1 MADAIMSIFS
11 QIMVYLNGEDLQNTL
26 GQNLSSYMYDAYDL
40 VKDLQTIVVGPLAL
54 SILALFILLEFQ
66 RISLKVEGAGGAP
79 MLGFEMII
87 KSFIKFAICYVVIL
101 RIQDILDGIIVIT
114 ANLSAKVLAIG
125 ASGKVQNATEQVR
138 RAVNDLD
145 FWEKIVILLIMCILF
160 LVALVVRVL
169 IQVTIYL
176 RFLELYIF
184 SAMAPIPMGVLPS
197 QEFSSMT
204 KSFFKNF
211 ASTGLQST
219 FIALVLII
227 YPMIFARIMKDVG
240 EGIWGII
247 LGLTIYM
254 IALLLSINKTKGWAK
269 MILSAS

>member
-114 ANLSAKVLAIG
+114 ANLSAKVLSIG

-184 SAMAPIPMGVLPS
+184 SAMAPIPMGALPS

-204 KSFFKNF
+204 KSFFKNL
-211 ASTGLQST
+211 ASTGLQAT

>member
-184 SAMAPIPMGVLPS
+184 SAMATIPMGALPS

-204 KSFFKNF
+204 KSFFKNL
-211 ASTGLQST
+211 ASTGLQAT

>member
-26 GQNLSSYMYDAYDL
+26 GQDLSSYMYDAYDL

-184 SAMAPIPMGVLPS
+184 SAMAPIPMGALPS

-211 ASTGLQST
+211 ASTGLQAT

>member
-1 MADAIMSIFS
+1 MEKAIMNIFN
-11 QIMVYLNGEDLQNTL
+11 QIMTYLNGEDLQNTL
-26 GQNLSSYMYDAYDL
+26 GQNLSSYMYDAYEL

-66 RISLKVEGAGGAP
+66 WISLKVEGAGGAP

-114 ANLSAKVLAIG
+114 ANLSAKILAIG
-125 ASGKVQNATEQVR
+125 ASGKIQDVSERVE
-138 RAVNDLD
+138 RAVNSLSW
-145 FWEKIVILLIMCILF
+145 WEQIVVLLIMCIMF

-184 SAMAPIPMGVLPS
+184 SAVAPIPMGALPS
-197 QEFSSMT
+197 QEFSSIT
-204 KSFFKNF
+204 KGFFKNF
-211 ASTGLQST
+211 ASTGLQAT
-219 FIALVLII
+219 FIALVLTI
-227 YPMIFARIMKDVG
+227 YPMIFARVMKDVG
-240 EGIWGII
+240 EGIFGII

-269 MILSAS
+269 TLLSAS

>member
-125 ASGKVQNATEQVR
+125 ANGKVQNATEQVR

-160 LVALVVRVL
+160 LVALVVQVL

-184 SAMAPIPMGVLPS
+184 SAMAPIPMGALPS

-204 KSFFKNF
+204 KSFFKNL
-211 ASTGLQST
+211 ASTGLQAT

-227 YPMIFARIMKDVG
+227 YSMIFARIMKDVG

>member
-184 SAMAPIPMGVLPS
+184 SAMAPIPMGALPS

-211 ASTGLQST
+211 APTGLQAT

>member
-1 MADAIMSIFS
+1 MEKAIMNIFS
-11 QIMVYLNGEDLQNTL
+11 QIMTYLNGEDLQNTL

-40 VKDLQTIVVGPLAL
+40 VKGLQTIVVGPLAL

-114 ANLSAKVLAIG
+114 ANLSAKILAIG
-125 ASGKVQNATEQVR
+125 ASGKVQDVSERVE
-138 RAVNDLD
+138 RAVNALSW
-145 FWEKIVILLIMCILF
+145 WEQIVVLLIMCILF

-184 SAMAPIPMGVLPS
+184 SAMAPIPMGALPS

-211 ASTGLQST
+211 ASTGLQAT

-240 EGIWGII
+240 EGMWGII

-269 MILSAS
+269 TILSAS

>member
-160 LVALVVRVL
+160 LVVLVVRVL

-184 SAMAPIPMGVLPS
+184 SAMAPIPMGALPS

-204 KSFFKNF
+204 KSFFKNL
-211 ASTGLQST
+211 ASTGLQAT

>member
-1 MADAIMSIFS
+1 MEKAIMNIFS
-11 QIMVYLNGEDLQNTL
+11 QIMTYLNGEDLQNTL

-87 KSFIKFAICYVVIL
+87 KSFIKFAI
-101 RIQDILDGIIVIT
+101 QDILDGIIVIT
-114 ANLSAKVLAIG
+114 ANLSAKILAIG
-125 ASGKVQNATEQVR
+125 ASGKVQDVSERVE
-138 RAVNDLD
+138 RAVNALSW
-145 FWEKIVILLIMCILF
+145 WEQIVVLLIMCILF

-184 SAMAPIPMGVLPS
+184 SAMAPIPMGALPS

-211 ASTGLQST
+211 ASTGLQAT

-269 MILSAS
+269 TILSAS

>member
-125 ASGKVQNATEQVR
+125 ASGKVQNETEQVR

-184 SAMAPIPMGVLPS
+184 SAMAPIPMGALPS

-204 KSFFKNF
+204 KSFFKNL
-211 ASTGLQST
+211 ASTGLQAT

>member
-1 MADAIMSIFS
+1 MEKAIMNIFS
-11 QIMVYLNGEDLQNTL
+11 QIMTYLNGEDLQNTL

-114 ANLSAKVLAIG
+114 ANLSAKILAIG
-125 ASGKVQNATEQVR
+125 ASGKVQDVSERVE
-138 RAVNDLD
+138 RAVNALSW
-145 FWEKIVILLIMCILF
+145 WEQIVVLLIMCILF

-184 SAMAPIPMGVLPS
+184 SAMAPIPMGALPN

-211 ASTGLQST
+211 ASTGLQAT

-240 EGIWGII
+240 EGMWGII

-269 MILSAS
+269 TILSAS

>member
-11 QIMVYLNGEDLQNTL
+11 QIMIYLNGEDLQNTL

-184 SAMAPIPMGVLPS
+184 SAMAPIPMGALPS

-211 ASTGLQST
+211 ASTGLQAT

>member
-145 FWEKIVILLIMCILF
+145 FWEK
-160 LVALVVRVL
+160 
-169 IQVTIYL
+169 
-176 RFLELYIF
+176 
-184 SAMAPIPMGVLPS
+184 S
-197 QEFSSMT
+197 
-204 KSFFKNF
+204 
-211 ASTGLQST
+211 
-219 FIALVLII
+219 
-227 YPMIFARIMKDVG
+227 
-240 EGIWGII
+240 
-247 LGLTIYM
+247 
-254 IALLLSINKTKGWAK
+254 LSY
-269 MILSAS
+269 

>member
-125 ASGKVQNATEQVR
+125 ASGKLQNATEQVR

-184 SAMAPIPMGVLPS
+184 SAMAPIPMGALPS

-204 KSFFKNF
+204 KSFFKNL
-211 ASTGLQST
+211 ASTGLQAT